1 MKGKNWNP
9 KIRERALA
17 SMHAGTSAVDTARE
31 VGVPYKTV
39 LAWRM
44 RSGEFTDGRASA
56 NKARAKTKPSK
67 PSTVTSYLNKQLG
80 IIATMLREKLPELA
94 SFSLTTSADG
104 KAEVAYTVRQTVSGT
119 VKL

>member
-17 SMHAGTSAVDTARE
+17 NMRAGKSAADTARE
-31 VGVPYKTV
+31 IHVPYKTV
-39 LAWRM
+39 LTWRV
-44 RSGEFTDGRASA
+44 RSGEFGDGRMSA
-56 NKARAKTKPSK
+56 NKVRAKAKSSK
-67 PSTVTSYLNKQLG
+67 PSTVTGYLNKQLG

-104 KAEVAYTVRQTVSGT
+104 KAEVTYTVRQTVSGT

>member
-17 SMHAGTSAVDTARE
+17 SMRAGKSAVDVARE
-31 VGVPYKTV
+31 IHVPYKTV
-39 LAWRM
+39 LTWRV
-44 RSGEFTDGRASA
+44 RSGEFGDGRASA
-56 NKARAKTKPSK
+56 NKAKPTKP
-67 PSTVTSYLNKQLG
+67 TMTGYLNKQLA
-80 IIATMLREKLPELA
+80 IIATMLREKLPELTN
-94 SFSLTTSADG
+94 FSLTTTADG